1 VGGTLRARFF
11 HGDHV
16 VLIALKLKLAVLA
29 GALAAPV
36 MMHAVAPTPVVD
48 DTEFANLAPAD
59 FNYRMAGDFARAG
72 RPVDPLHSTTRLSET
87 LRIMKRQVTVAEYRQ
102 CIEASACPRIA
113 LADAGRDMPVVGVN
127 WHDAEAYAIWRSKM
141 TGLTYRLPTDR
152 EWTFA
157 AAESVKDE
165 VAPLIDPTDPA
176 QAWIA
181 RYEAESARAGSLVL
195 APQPVGA
202 FGRNSNGLLDV
213 GGNVWEW
220 TSSCF
225 VRATL
230 DGEGMRVTNTNC
242 GVRVVEGAHRTYMT
256 DFIRDPRTGGCAA
269 GVPPANLGFR
279 LVVVPR
285 RSRMRAMVS
294 EIFGRFLPIS
304 RV

>member
-1 VGGTLRARFF
+1 
-11 HGDHV
+11 
-16 VLIALKLKLAVLA
+16 
-29 GALAAPV
+29 
-36 MMHAVAPTPVVD
+36 
-48 DTEFANLAPAD
+48 
-59 FNYRMAGDFARAG
+59 
-72 RPVDPLHSTTRLSET
+72 
-87 LRIMKRQVTVAEYRQ
+87 
-102 CIEASACPRIA
+102 
-113 LADAGRDMPVVGVN
+113 MPMVGVN
-127 WHDAEAYAIWRSKM
+127 WHDAEAYAAWRSKV
-141 TGLTYRLPTDR
+141 TGLAFRLPTDR
-152 EWTFA
+152 EWAFA

-165 VAPLIDPTDPA
+165 AGPLVDPSDPA

-181 RYEAESARAGSLVL
+181 RYEAESARAATLVL

-230 DGEGMRVTNTNC
+230 DGEAMRVTNTNC

-279 LVVVPR
+279 LVVETGFLKGIASNIFSGW
-285 RSRMRAMVS
+285 RS
-294 EIFGRFLPIS
+294 G
-304 RV
+304 